1 MVKYALVSSM
11 NLTPEI
17 SAFIERKDARIGTLE
32 RQNIDLEKRNID
44 LERQVANLSALIFGS
59 TSERQPVISEENP
72 DQLFLNFEGARVFS
86 NEEDSDSSGPSKPD
100 TPNPKN
106 SKSGKKGGNQLVLPE
121 NLEVEKVILDVPD
134 DEKADPI
141 SGERFSQIDQEVSE
155 KLVRVKA
162 SYKLI
167 QFIRPVYGA
176 RQNGVVKAD
185 LPQSVLGFS
194 RLDESFAA
202 EMLVRRTCDHLPFYR
217 QVQML
222 ARDGINITRQCLS
235 KTYINTGQALMELGN
250 CLKKEILT
258 LPAVHVDE
266 TTVKMQKPGK
276 KSLHTAYL
284 WLLAGRP
291 AEFLDKEPLVWMDF
305 KTNRKH
311 ENAAQLIGN
320 YTKIVHSDVYQAYE
334 KLADK
339 NQFTWAPCW
348 VHARRKFIKA
358 TENDFQKE
366 AVKKFTAV
374 MAKDNEAD
382 QLQNADKINFRKKH
396 LEPMVDELISFLEQE
411 QLTSKV
417 MMSNSLSEACA
428 YFLKRKKYFK
438 NFLNC
443 AEAQMDNNAAE
454 RSIRPLKVGAKNWLF
469 IGSPAGGQACAVI
482 TSLLQ
487 SAKNIGLNPQEYI
500 ENILRR
506 ILYTQKENLDQLL
519 PHKWQKKINSQ
530 SPLLPPDYKI

>member
-1 MVKYALVSSM
+1 MVKHALVFSM

-17 SAFIERKDARIGTLE
+17 AAFIEKKEAQIGTLE
-32 RQNIDLEKRNID
+32 KRNIDLEKKNID
-44 LERQVANLSALIFGS
+44 LERQVANLNTLIFGS
-59 TSERQPVISEENP
+59 TSEKQPMITEENP
-72 DQLFLNFEGARVFS
+72 NQLFLNFEEARVFS
-86 NEEDSDSSGPSKPD
+86 NEGDSDSSEPSKPN
-100 TPNPKN
+100 NPTSK
-106 SKSGKKGGNQLVLPE
+106 SGKSGKKGGNQLVLPE
-121 NLEVEKVILDVPD
+121 NLEVEKVILDLPD
-134 DEKADPI
+134 DEKSDPI
-141 SGERFSQIDQEVSE
+141 TGEKFSQIDQEVTE

-162 SYKLI
+162 SYKII

-194 RLDESFAA
+194 KLDESFVA
-202 EMLVRRTCDHLPFYR
+202 EMIVRRTCDHLPFYR

-222 ARDGINITRQCLS
+222 TRDGINITRQCLS
-235 KTYINTGQALMELGN
+235 KSYINIGQTLVELGN

-284 WLLAGRP
+284 WLIAGRP
-291 AEFLDKEPLVWMDF
+291 SEFLDKEPLVWMDF

-311 ENAAQLIGN
+311 ENAAELIGDF
-320 YTKIVHSDVYQAYE
+320 TKIVHSDVYQAYE

-366 AVKKFTAV
+366 AIQKFTAV

-382 QLQNADKINFRKKH
+382 QLQNAEKVKFRKKH
-396 LEPMVDELISFLEQE
+396 IEPLVNELISFLEQG
-411 QLTSKV
+411 QLTAKV

-428 YFLKRKKYFK
+428 YFLKRKKHFK
-438 NFLNC
+438 NFLNF

-454 RSIRPLKVGAKNWLF
+454 RSIRPLKVGSKNWLF
-469 IGSPAGGQACAVI
+469 IGSPAGGQACALI

-487 SAKNIGLNPQEYI
+487 SARNIGLNPQEYI

-506 ILYTQKENLDQLL
+506 LPYTQKENLDQLL
-519 PHKWQKKINSQ
+519 PHKWQKTINPQ
-530 SPLLPPDYKI
+530 SPFLPPDYKI

>member
-1 MVKYALVSSM
+1 M

-17 SAFIERKDARIGTLE
+17 AAVLDRKDAQISALE
-32 RQNIDLEKRNID
+32 RRNID
-44 LERQVANLSALIFGS
+44 LERQLANLNTLLFGS
-59 TSERQPVISEENP
+59 TSEKQPVLTEENP
-72 DQLFLNFEGARVFS
+72 NQPFLNFEGARVIT
-86 NEEDSDSSGPSKPD
+86 NEDDSDSPEPPKSKSP
-100 TPNPKN
+100 N
-106 SKSGKKGGNQLVLPE
+106 SKRKGGNSGKKGGNQLILPE
-121 NLEVEKVILDVPD
+121 NLEVEKVVIDVPD
-134 DEKADPI
+134 DEKKDPI
-141 SGERFSQIDQEVSE
+141 TGEKFSQIDQEVTE

-167 QFIRPVYGA
+167 QYVRPVYGA
-176 RQNGVVKAD
+176 RKHGVVKAD

-194 RLDESFAA
+194 KLDESFVA
-202 EMLVRRTCDHLPFYR
+202 EMIVRRTCDHLPFYR

-235 KTYINTGQALMELGN
+235 KTYINTGQALLELGN
-250 CLKKEILT
+250 CLKKEILN

-276 KSLHTAYL
+276 KSLHTAFL
-284 WLLAGRP
+284 WLIAGRP

-311 ENAAQLIGN
+311 ENAAELIGSF
-320 YTKIVHSDVYQAYE
+320 TKIVHSDVYQAYE

-358 TENDFQKE
+358 TENEFQKE

-382 QLQNADKINFRKKH
+382 QLQNAEKVNFRKKYI
-396 LEPMVDELISFLEQE
+396 EPMVDELISFLERQ
-411 QLTSKV
+411 QLTAKV
-417 MMSNSLSEACA
+417 MMSNSLSEACS
-428 YFLKRKKYFK
+428 YFLKRKKHFK
-438 NFLNC
+438 NFLTC

-454 RSIRPLKVGAKNWLF
+454 RSIRPLKVGSKNWLF

-487 SAKNIGLNPQEYI
+487 SARNIGLNPQEYI
-500 ENILRR
+500 ENVLRR
-506 ILYTQKENLDQLL
+506 LPYTQKENLDQLL

-530 SPLLPPDYKI
+530 SPFLPPDYKI

>member
-1 MVKYALVSSM
+1 MD
-11 NLTPEI
+11 LTSEI
-17 SAFIERKDARIGTLE
+17 SAFIERKDAQIGTLE
-32 RQNIDLEKRNID
+32 RRNIDLEKRNID
-44 LERQVANLSALIFGS
+44 LERQVAHLNALIFGS
-59 TSERQPVISEENP
+59 TSEKQPVITEGNP

-86 NEEDSDSSGPSKPD
+86 NEEDFDSSEPSKPKTS
-100 TPNPKN
+100 TPK
-106 SKSGKKGGNQLVLPE
+106 SGKSGKKGGNQLVLPE
-121 NLEVEKVILDVPD
+121 NLEIEKVILDVPH

-141 SGERFSQIDQEVSE
+141 TGEKFSQIDQEITE

-162 SYKLI
+162 SYKVI

-194 RLDESFAA
+194 KLDESFVA
-202 EMLVRRTCDHLPFYR
+202 EMIVRRTCDHLPFYR

-222 ARDGINITRQCLS
+222 TRDGINISRQCLS

-250 CLKKEILT
+250 CLKKEILA

-291 AEFLDKEPLVWMDF
+291 AEFQDKEPLVWMDF

-311 ENAAQLIGN
+311 ENAVELIGSFS
-320 YTKIVHSDVYQAYE
+320 KIVHSDVYQAYE

-358 TENDFQKE
+358 TEDDLKS
-366 AVKKFTAV
+366 
-374 MAKDNEAD
+374 
-382 QLQNADKINFRKKH
+382 
-396 LEPMVDELISFLEQE
+396 IS
-411 QLTSKV
+411 
-417 MMSNSLSEACA
+417 
-428 YFLKRKKYFK
+428 
-438 NFLNC
+438 
-443 AEAQMDNNAAE
+443 
-454 RSIRPLKVGAKNWLF
+454 
-469 IGSPAGGQACAVI
+469 
-482 TSLLQ
+482 
-487 SAKNIGLNPQEYI
+487 
-500 ENILRR
+500 R
-506 ILYTQKENLDQLL
+506 I
-519 PHKWQKKINSQ
+519 S
-530 SPLLPPDYKI
+530 